1 MIADA
6 LSRKTQHNLSTVISI
21 QPGILRDLEDMGIEL
36 ILPGLTDG
44 LLSTLEVQ
52 PLIAEEIKARQKDD
66 ALLEKLR

>member
-1 MIADA
+1 
-6 LSRKTQHNLSTVISI
+6 VISI